1 MPFQA
6 SDSQSESHR
15 RHLSGPFLLT
25 LASAWSGSL
34 CMGMTLGYTSPA
46 ASSDWAAL
54 EKDGTTVHSATSSA
68 WFIFLL
74 PIGAVLGT
82 VLGALVSQAMGRRF
96 TLLLSAVVY
105 VAGYVIIFAN
115 AFIVTVLFG
124 RFVTGIATGMVSLC
138 VPAYIAEVSLPA
150 QRGSMGGLLQ
160 LAITV
165 GILYSY
171 TLGRFLEWQ
180 LLAVACLAGAVLLAA
195 LNQYSV
201 ESPRWLMIS
210 GRRLDVLEVLWKL
223 RGSSGKQ
230 EAEMPFQASDSQS
243 ESHRR
248 HLSGP
253 FLLTLASAWSGS
265 LCMGMTLG
273 YTSPAA
279 SSDWAALEKDG
290 TTVHS
295 ATSSAWFIFL
305 LPIGAVLGTVLG
317 ALVSQAMGRRF
328 TLLLS
333 AVVYVA
339 GYVIIFANAFIVT
352 VLFGRFVTG
361 IATGM
366 VSLCVPAYIAEV
378 SLPAQRGSMGG
389 LLQLAITVGILY
401 SYTLGRFLEWQLLA
415 VACLAGAV
423 LLAALN
429 QYSVE
434 SPRWLMISGRRLD
447 VLEVLWKLRG
457 SSGKVDEEFFAIEQ
471 VFAHAPTRF
480 AHVLLATHAHFIQQF
495 SGINTIIFY
504 AHSLSIQSGIS
515 ISTADCSIIVASL
528 QARGMRV
535 LRCLSAAI
543 FVFFFFSKHAMSRGG
558 SERAYTWQQHG
569 YSLGLG
575 PVVWIL
581 GAELVC
587 CRDRGMHLASVCA
600 FNWACVLLITWFS
613 TSVRDTIHLSGLAW
627 FFSLVT
633 TVGAVLLMLF
643 MPETQGQ
650 SLEQILLGH
659 FRQPEG
665 SSGHSPKAS
674 VLKRM

>member
-1 MPFQA
+1 ME
-6 SDSQSESHR
+6 DR
-15 RHLSGPFLLT
+15 
-25 LASAWSGSL
+25 
-34 CMGMTLGYTSPA
+34 
-46 ASSDWAAL
+46 
-54 EKDGTTVHSATSSA
+54 
-68 WFIFLL
+68 
-74 PIGAVLGT
+74 
-82 VLGALVSQAMGRRF
+82 
-96 TLLLSAVVY
+96 
-105 VAGYVIIFAN
+105 
-115 AFIVTVLFG
+115 
-124 RFVTGIATGMVSLC
+124 
-138 VPAYIAEVSLPA
+138 
-150 QRGSMGGLLQ
+150 
-160 LAITV
+160 
-165 GILYSY
+165 
-171 TLGRFLEWQ
+171 
-180 LLAVACLAGAVLLAA
+180 
-195 LNQYSV
+195 
-201 ESPRWLMIS
+201 
-210 GRRLDVLEVLWKL
+210 
-223 RGSSGKQ
+223 
-230 EAEMPFQASDSQS
+230 
-243 ESHRR
+243 
-248 HLSGP
+248 
-253 FLLTLASAWSGS
+253 
-265 LCMGMTLG
+265 
-273 YTSPAA
+273 
-279 SSDWAALEKDG
+279 
-290 TTVHS
+290 
-295 ATSSAWFIFL
+295 FIFL

-457 SSGKVDEEFFAIEQ
+457 SSGKVDEEFYAIEQ

-528 QARGMRV
+528 QVAVTMVVVSLMDVVGRRRLLLFSCITCVCAMV
-535 LRCLSAAI
+535 TIAALNP
-543 FVFFFFSKHAMSRGG
+543 MSSNEAQPSG
-558 SERAYTWQQHG
+558 SSLVQRLPLLLLGLYIIG

-600 FNWACVLLITWFS
+600 FNWACVLLVTWFS